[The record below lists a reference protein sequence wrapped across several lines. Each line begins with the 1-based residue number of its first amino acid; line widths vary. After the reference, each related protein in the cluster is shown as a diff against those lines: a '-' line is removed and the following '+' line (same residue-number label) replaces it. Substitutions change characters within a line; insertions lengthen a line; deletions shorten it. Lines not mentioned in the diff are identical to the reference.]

1 MYRPT
6 YIDGAGRKRREM
18 GYFSLNKANQKKVSH
33 PVIVQ
38 ARDRVSAANK
48 INLKYHMNIK
58 ACNLREVPLST
69 GYMMLVMEL

>member
-6 YIDGAGRKRREM
+6 YTDGAGRTRREM
-18 GYFSLNKANQKKVSH
+18 GYFSLNKANQKKVNH

-48 INLKYHMNIK
+48 INRKYHMDIK
-58 ACNLREVPLST
+58 ACNLREVPLNI
-69 GYMMLVMEL
+69 GHMMLVMEL